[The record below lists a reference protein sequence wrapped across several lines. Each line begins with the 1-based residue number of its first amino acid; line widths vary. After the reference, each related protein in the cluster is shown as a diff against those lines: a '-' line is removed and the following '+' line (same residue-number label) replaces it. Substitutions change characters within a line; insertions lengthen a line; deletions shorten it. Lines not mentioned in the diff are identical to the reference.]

1 MGDTCGYLL
10 LLYITYMSGDRS
22 ASRHTRRLL
31 RGTGEGGLETRD
43 GGGILNLI
51 PPGPGAGP
59 SIATHEPGHGIVL
72 CCRAGHI
79 NTRA

>member
-1 MGDTCGYLL
+1 MGTFSSRTSLTCLVIGVRADTR
-10 LLYITYMSGDRS
+10 GDYCEG
-22 ASRHTRRLL
+22 
-31 RGTGEGGLETRD
+31 RGRGDWRQGM